1 MGTKPQRLPCVGKD
15 MLLWATMIILHFRT
29 MLLTVVQV
37 GRRESHRDCSSR
49 PGEVVVGS
57 CVTAVGV
64 GERGEDLPGGLR
76 T

>member
-1 MGTKPQRLPCVGKD
+1 
-15 MLLWATMIILHFRT
+15 MIILHFRK

-37 GRRESHRDCSSR
+37 GRRESHWDCCSR
-49 PGEVVVGS
+49 PGEVVVGT

-76 T
+76 TRNPWDLGTRVPEGHSIEGR